1 MTSRP
6 CSPSALHRR
15 PPMTALDRPVP
26 ATTSLPP
33 APTGRSR
40 GPPRRR
46 YQRNDVNLPAL
57 AYIQQLPAYETST
70 PINFSFLLLLTLQR
84 RRCTDGCRHGYLT
97 LGKNNPRRVLTNKRS
112 LEQRAP
118 VPGASLEQIVVDFH
132 LQWESCTEQYY
143 TVLLKVTSV

>member
-26 ATTSLPP
+26 ATTSLP

-40 GPPRRR
+40 GSPRRR
-46 YQRNDVNLPAL
+46 HQRNAVNLPAL
-57 AYIQQLPAYETST
+57 AYIQQLPTYETST
-70 PINFSFLLLLTLQR
+70 PINFSFLPFPTLQR
-84 RRCTDGCRHGYLT
+84 RRCKGGYRHGYLA